1 MYGEL
6 LIVLFIAFAQCQLI
20 ILPANYS
27 INSNTYYEVTIVPTV
42 NDLSDIQSAGW
53 TILTLPTDSYDAT
66 QIASMTCSISCTI
79 AGNTVNISNSL
90 YDLGVLRFNLTSIIN
105 PPSAVGPIFTY
116 TVYNSTAGIFFTY
129 SSGTFT
135 ISAGSLNY
143 CRLSFNPNFVRK
155 VGTATLEVSPGN
167 KILQGGSLVVKFP
180 NSWAYTINS

>member
-27 INSNTYYEVTIVPTV
+27 INSNTYYEVIIVPTV
-42 NDLSDIQSAGW
+42 NDISEIQTAGW
-53 TILTLPTDSYDAT
+53 TTLALPTDSYDST
-66 QIASMTCSISCTI
+66 QISSASCSITCTI
-79 AGNTVNISNSL
+79 TGNILNISNSF
-90 YDLGVLRFNLTSIIN
+90 YDSSVLRFNLTSIIN

-116 TVYNSTAGIFFTY
+116 TVYNSTGSITFTY

-135 ISAGSLNY
+135 ISAGSLNS
-143 CRLSFNPNFVRK
+143 CRLTFNPNFVRK

-167 KILQGGSLVVKFP
+167 KILQGGSLLIKFP